1 MKLRFEIKYRIRTE
15 FTLQKM
21 IKQEF
26 VRPIEMAVRLRPSAR
41 AEKYMCHCNSLGGVT
56 WRSVTITGRTDRQT
70 EDRQSAT
77 QYAAPS

>member
-26 VRPIEMAVRLRPSAR
+26 VRPRWPYDMRPSAR

-56 WRSVTITGRTDRQT
+56 
-70 EDRQSAT
+70 
-77 QYAAPS
+77 